1 MFAIECCRNNVIP
14 SRCNAQWRSGK
25 EKEMAIDRGSRKATF
40 IYLVEVCAILGTLA
54 GAGWGA
60 YEVFGE
66 SPFNLLMNAIK
77 YGFYGFVGGTAV
89 GAALGILAAIYA
101 TIFRR

>member
-1 MFAIECCRNNVIP
+1 
-14 SRCNAQWRSGK
+14 
-25 EKEMAIDRGSRKATF
+25 MAIDRGTRKATF

-54 GAGWGA
+54 GVGWGV
-60 YEVFGE
+60 YEVLGE
-66 SPFNLLMNAIK
+66 SPFELLMNAIK

-89 GAALGILAAIYA
+89 GAALGVLAVIYA